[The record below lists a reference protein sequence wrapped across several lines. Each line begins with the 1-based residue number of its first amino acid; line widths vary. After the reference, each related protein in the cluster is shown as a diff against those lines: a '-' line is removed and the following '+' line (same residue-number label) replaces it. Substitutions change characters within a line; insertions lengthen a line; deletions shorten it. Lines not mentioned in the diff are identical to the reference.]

1 MGKRD
6 MIRAVAVLAV
16 VNLGVASLSA
26 AAATAAGK
34 AGAKTA
40 SAETAASDTNGVPAD
55 ARPVKV
61 PAGWLRGS
69 GPSGH
74 EKALELQAASG
85 LDMLV
90 LFYREEPK
98 DEKGLLRWFEKKA
111 MNEAHV
117 LKQMRGYIKVRID
130 ATQHDRRTRE
140 LLDEYHVGKTPR
152 LVVRRPDGFTTR
164 VDVFEWPGGKPELV
178 KPLDLV
184 DNLKAASSPSYR
196 EEKE

>member
-1 MGKRD
+1 M
-6 MIRAVAVLAV
+6 AVLV
-16 VNLGVASLSA
+16 
-26 AAATAAGK
+26 AAGLGAAMLSPPLAIG
-34 AGAKTA
+34 AGTSADGDASTVA
-40 SAETAASDTNGVPAD
+40 DSAETNAAPANGRA
-55 ARPVKV
+55 VKV

-74 EKALELQAASG
+74 EKALELQEASG

-90 LFYREEPK
+90 LFYREDPK

-111 MNEAHV
+111 LNEAHV

-130 ATQHDRRTRE
+130 ATQNDRRTRA
-140 LLDEYHVGKTPR
+140 LVDDYHVGKTPR
-152 LVVRRPDGFTTR
+152 LVVRRPDGFTAR

-184 DNLKAASSPSYR
+184 DSLKEASSPSYR
-196 EEKE
+196 EEKK